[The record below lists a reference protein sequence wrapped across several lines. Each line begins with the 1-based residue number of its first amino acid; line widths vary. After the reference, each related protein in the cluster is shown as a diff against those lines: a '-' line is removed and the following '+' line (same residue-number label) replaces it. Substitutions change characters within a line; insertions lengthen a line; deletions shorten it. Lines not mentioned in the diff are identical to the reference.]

1 MSVNYNTKYNPH
13 TKKLQWVVDTTSI
26 NGLTFRPGVANEA
39 ALPSSGNAT
48 NDARITND
56 NHHLYVWNGSAWV
69 DQGDIFDIDWSAI
82 ANKPSSSVANID
94 DAVSKKHTQNTDTKL
109 DEGEA
114 NEVTAAQLKSLVDD
128 AIVDGDFS
136 SNGLMKRTAEGVYAS
151 VTAPTG
157 DIVGT
162 SDSQTLTN
170 KELSDQIETLE
181 MTAGENVSP
190 GDVCYLK
197 SDGKMWKTDANAEA
211 TSKGLVL
218 MAIDTITADNTGTFL
233 VKGKYTTSGLT
244 AADVMY
250 LSATAGA
257 ITNTAPSGS
266 GDIVRIIG
274 YALSTTVLYFNPDKS
289 YLEIS

>member
-1 MSVNYNTKYNPH
+1 
-13 TKKLQWVVDTTSI
+13 
-26 NGLTFRPGVANEA
+26 
-39 ALPSSGNAT
+39 
-48 NDARITND
+48 
-56 NHHLYVWNGSAWV
+56 
-69 DQGDIFDIDWSAI
+69 
-82 ANKPSSSVANID
+82 
-94 DAVSKKHTQNTDTKL
+94 
-109 DEGEA
+109 
-114 NEVTAAQLKSLVDD
+114 
-128 AIVDGDFS
+128 
-136 SNGLMKRTAEGVYAS
+136 
-151 VTAPTG
+151 
-157 DIVGT
+157 
-162 SDSQTLTN
+162 
-170 KELSDQIETLE
+170 
-181 MTAGENVSP
+181 
-190 GDVCYLK
+190 
-197 SDGKMWKTDANAEA
+197 MWKTDANAEA

>member
-1 MSVNYNTKYNPH
+1 M
-13 TKKLQWVVDTTSI
+13 
-26 NGLTFRPGVANEA
+26 GRP
-39 ALPSSGNAT
+39 
-48 NDARITND
+48 RR
-56 NHHLYVWNGSAWV
+56 Y
-69 DQGDIFDIDWSAI
+69 F
-82 ANKPSSSVANID
+82 
-94 DAVSKKHTQNTDTKL
+94 KL